1 MLQPVTG
8 YFMKTGVC
16 DCVRVLCASLCILA
30 RGQVLMLCSAS
41 LFLRRNAPAWGGFKL
56 ILDNLAQ
63 KKSINF
69 FSDLKVMHAHRK
81 K

>member
-1 MLQPVTG
+1 M
-8 YFMKTGVC
+8 
-16 DCVRVLCASLCILA
+16 
-30 RGQVLMLCSAS
+30 MLCSAS

-56 ILDNLAQ
+56 VLDNLAQ